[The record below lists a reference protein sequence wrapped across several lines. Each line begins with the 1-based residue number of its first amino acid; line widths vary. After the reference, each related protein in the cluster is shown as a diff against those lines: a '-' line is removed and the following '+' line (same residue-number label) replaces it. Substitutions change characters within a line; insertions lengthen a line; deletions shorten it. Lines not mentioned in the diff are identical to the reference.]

1 MDLTRD
7 IAKQLDLSRNEK
19 GVVIVR
25 VKPYSAAEDGGLK
38 KGDVIQ
44 EINKKKVRDLD
55 DFNRTTG
62 SLREGDTVLL
72 FINRGG
78 NKFYITLKIYS

>member
-1 MDLTRD
+1 MRD

-25 VKPYSAAEDGGLK
+25 VQPYTAAEDVGLK

-44 EINKKKVRDLD
+44 EINKKKVRDLY
-55 DFNRTTG
+55 DFNRITS
-62 SLREGDTVLL
+62 SLREGDTALL
-72 FINRGG
+72 FVNRGG